1 MINITIA
8 MRKVAIIVMLLIT
21 TITLA
26 ACKKK
31 SPMTGDGGDNT
42 MQGASG
48 DEQILDTATD
58 DTEITDEDIKMIE
71 DFLNEVVKSVEG
83 DTAS

>member
-1 MINITIA
+1 
-8 MRKVAIIVMLLIT
+8 MRKVAIVLWLLLMT
-21 TITLA
+21 ATLA

-31 SPMTGDGGDNT
+31 DAADNEAPT
-42 MQGASG
+42 NTEIMSG
-48 DEQILDTATD
+48 DDQIIGAAIN

-83 DTAS
+83 ETASWANQ